1 MSDTHHGGFGAEGTM
16 KLGRGA
22 ALAAGCLATAAILP
36 AAAAAQAQ
44 PVWNLRV
51 ASFKAPSFVHLGER
65 AQISGRV
72 APKAAVPV
80 LIERLE
86 GTTWTPLVTLRSR
99 RSGRFA
105 AKLPLRTP
113 GSLRASLQAP
123 DDTLVSS
130 RRRFVG
136 VRRRVA
142 LRVRAIEY
150 QQIAGHPF
158 RATGRVSRAAEGET
172 AILEGSVNGGRFRSL
187 KRLAVRSGK
196 VRTTFAPPRGG
207 RWRFRLVAP
216 PRPGLDSGGAAS
228 ATAMTVAGT
237 NPHGVPRS
245 APHYLVQKIGE
256 MSLYYYQHGKLVRLF
271 PVVFGAPSTPT
282 PIGSFRVYSKTT
294 GPSGAFGPLVLWYH
308 RGYGIH
314 GTNQEYLLARSWRY
328 YSHGCTRNYN
338 ANIIWLWGRVPVGTP
353 VRNLY

>member
-1 MSDTHHGGFGAEGTM
+1 MR
-16 KLGRGA
+16 LGRGV
-22 ALAAGCLATAAILP
+22 ALAAACLAAAAIVP

-51 ASFKAPSFVHLGER
+51 AAFKAPSAVELGER
-65 AQISGRV
+65 ARISGRV

-86 GTTWTPLVTLRSR
+86 GATWTPLATVQSR
-99 RSGRFA
+99 RNGRFA
-105 AKLPLRTP
+105 ATVPVRGP
-113 GSLRASLQAP
+113 GSLRASLQSPAGAV
-123 DDTLVSS
+123 VSG

-142 LRVRAIEY
+142 LRVRATEY
-150 QQIAGHPF
+150 QQIAGHAF
-158 RATGRVSRAAEGET
+158 TATGRVSHSATGET
-172 AILEGSVNGGRFRSL
+172 AVLEGSVDGGRFRTL
-187 KRLAVRSGK
+187 KRVAVRSGK
-196 VRTTFAPPRGG
+196 VRTRFAPSRGG
-207 RWRFRLVAP
+207 RWRFRLSAA
-216 PRPGLDSGGAAS
+216 PRPGVDSGGVAA

-237 NPHGVPRS
+237 NPHGVPES

-256 MSLYYYQHGKLVRLF
+256 TSLYYYQHGKLVRLF

-282 PIGSFRVYSKTT
+282 PIGSFRVYSKTS
-294 GPSGAFGPLVLWYH
+294 GPSSAFGPLVLWYH

-353 VRNLY
+353 VKNLY

>member
-1 MSDTHHGGFGAEGTM
+1 MR
-16 KLGRGA
+16 LGRGA
-22 ALAAGCLATAAILP
+22 ALAAACLAAAAIVP

-51 ASFKAPSFVHLGER
+51 AAFKAPSAVELGER
-65 AQISGRV
+65 ARISGRV

-86 GTTWTPLVTLRSR
+86 GTTWTPLATVQSR
-99 RSGRFA
+99 RNGRFA
-105 AKLPLRTP
+105 ARVPVRGP
-113 GSLRASLQAP
+113 GSLRASLQSPAGA
-123 DDTLVSS
+123 TVSG

-142 LRVRAIEY
+142 LRVRATEY
-150 QQIAGHPF
+150 QQIAGHTF
-158 RATGRVSRAAEGET
+158 TATGRVSHPGAGET
-172 AILEGSVNGGRFRSL
+172 AVLEGSVNGGRFRAL
-187 KRLAVRSGK
+187 KRLALRSGK
-196 VRTTFAPPRGG
+196 VRTRFAPPRGG
-207 RWRFRLVAP
+207 RWRFRLSAA
-216 PRPGLDSGGAAS
+216 PRPGIDSGGADS
-228 ATAMTVAGT
+228 AAAMTVAGT
-237 NPHGVPRS
+237 NPHDVPAS

-256 MSLYYYQHGKLVRLF
+256 TSLYYYQHGKLVRLF

-282 PIGSFRVYSKTT
+282 PIGSFRVYSKTA
-294 GPSGAFGPLVLWYH
+294 GPSSAFGPLVLWYH

-353 VRNLY
+353 VKNLY